1 VEDLVLAKAL
11 LLFSVSV
18 LFEFGVANCSPRHCP
33 KSCTALKPRLVCGGG
48 AQRSLCD
55 ARLGELSCRQGGKH
69 PVTVVSLFAL
79 FDCAESGKVKT
90 ACVCAKGSGALLFS
104 EVRIGYGDGAS
115 VSAGRYPKAK

>member
-1 VEDLVLAKAL
+1 VW
-11 LLFSVSV
+11 
-18 LFEFGVANCSPRHCP
+18 
-33 KSCTALKPRLVCGGG
+33 GG